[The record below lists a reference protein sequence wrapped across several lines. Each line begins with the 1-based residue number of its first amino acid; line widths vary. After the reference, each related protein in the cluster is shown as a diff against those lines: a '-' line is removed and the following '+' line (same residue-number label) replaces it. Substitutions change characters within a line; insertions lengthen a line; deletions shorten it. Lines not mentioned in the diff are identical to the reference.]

1 MHGTWNPPPEM
12 QVLTGSYLKGA
23 ALGLPSALFLP
34 HFPSTAPVTLRNA
47 ANEEWGGKVT
57 RKPLKECNS
66 CKLPPCCPFPNWL
79 PASRDCVAHQRCLSL
94 ASPAPACRPVALYLL
109 LAQGLSFQ
117 QEASHVGLFVPAS
130 ARNHRPCNRSTFCTP
145 ACLPAVRLELTSGWG
160 RFAKDNRLRA
170 GDTVQV
176 EYLPHHTL
184 LITVVKHAVG
194 GAAAAAGGASRKASK
209 ARKPAAAAAAAAV
222 DADWSDADE
231 QHQNLRKRPRL
242 EKLQQLEPPQ
252 QQQQQSRQPQAPYLA
267 ESEPPYIRHRRG
279 PDEQAGHG
287 ASIEYQQGQQ
297 QQRWQPPLQQL
308 GSPYS
313 GQYALPADGQC
324 DGQSDGQQ
332 QLQQEPVAD
341 QAGTAGAAAVAAGAC
356 GDEGEA
362 EGEAAEAG
370 EEQQQQQRQQQRQ
383 RGRGAAAPAA
393 GYEVAGGDAMGALAA
408 AAAAIMPSVSPS
420 PEVEGSSCDG
430 VPLQQARQD
439 PHRQPPA
446 TAGVAAAGA
455 SAAALEG
462 KRVLLVG
469 CAAA

>member
-1 MHGTWNPPPEM
+1 MRSQAAIGGRVRRPASVCRPRPSCPRRLARHAARLLIATMHGTWNPPPEM

-194 GAAAAAGGASRKASK
+194 GAAAAAGGASRTASK

-231 QHQNLRKRPRL
+231 QHQNGWRSCSSWSRHSSSSSRAVSPRP
-242 EKLQQLEPPQ
+242 P
-252 QQQQQSRQPQAPYLA
+252 
-267 ESEPPYIRHRRG
+267 IWRRVSL
-279 PDEQAGHG
+279 HT
-287 ASIEYQQGQQ
+287 S
-297 QQRWQPPLQQL
+297 
-308 GSPYS
+308 
-313 GQYALPADGQC
+313 
-324 DGQSDGQQ
+324 
-332 QLQQEPVAD
+332 
-341 QAGTAGAAAVAAGAC
+341 GTAGG
-356 GDEGEA
+356 
-362 EGEAAEAG
+362 
-370 EEQQQQQRQQQRQ
+370 QTSR
-383 RGRGAAAPAA
+383 RGT
-393 GYEVAGGDAMGALAA
+393 AL
-408 AAAAIMPSVSPS
+408 
-420 PEVEGSSCDG
+420 
-430 VPLQQARQD
+430 L
-439 PHRQPPA
+439 
-446 TAGVAAAGA
+446 
-455 SAAALEG
+455 
-462 KRVLLVG
+462 
-469 CAAA
+469 